1 MRDIH
6 LTDIEY
12 AVRLY
17 NSKLEIGGNEIKKL
31 FGIKSSATVARLKDQ
46 ARKVMD
52 EKGAECWNPRSVDT
66 ECAYIAWHLNI
77 DKLEKMCAKLKK
89 LNFEAIKEEVEQNA

>member
-1 MRDIH
+1 MRSNLQ

-17 NSKLEIGGNEIKKL
+17 NSKTEIGSAEIKKL
-31 FGIKSSATVARLKDQ
+31 FGFKSDTVAARLKEQ
-46 ARKVMD
+46 ARKVME

-66 ECAYIAWHLNI
+66 ECAYIAWHLDI
-77 DKLEKMCAKLKK
+77 SKLEKMCAKLKK
-89 LNFEAIKEEVEQNA
+89 LNLEAVKEE

>member
-1 MRDIH
+1 MRDIQ

-17 NSKLEIGGNEIKKL
+17 NSKPEISSKEIKKL
-31 FGIKSSATVARLKDQ
+31 FGVKSDEVVARLKEQ
-46 ARKVMD
+46 ARKVMR

-77 DKLEKMCAKLKK
+77 DKLEKMCLKLKK
-89 LNFEAIKEEVEQNA
+89 LNLEAIKDE